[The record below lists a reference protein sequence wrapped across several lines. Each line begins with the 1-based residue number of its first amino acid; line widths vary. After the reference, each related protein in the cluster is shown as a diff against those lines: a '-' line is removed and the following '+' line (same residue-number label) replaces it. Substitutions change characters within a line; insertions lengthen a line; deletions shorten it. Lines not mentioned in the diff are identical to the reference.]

1 MPRRNL
7 AKSKP
12 RSHIPRDTL
21 LISHAIEDNE
31 FTLWLTL
38 QLAKEGYRVWCD
50 LTKLLGGENFWDDI
64 EQVLRNRGCK
74 FVYVLS
80 HVSNG
85 GAERGF
91 RKELHLADVEAK
103 HNGSKDF
110 IIPVAIDDL
119 PSAEYNV
126 YLSLRQSIA
135 FFPSWRDGL
144 VLLLKK
150 LSRDRVPKRKRKFN
164 PQNVAAW
171 WRSYRS
177 STSGVLRQPDKYFSN
192 WFAIPQLPTR
202 IYIHTLENGSEKT
215 EHFLSNWPAYC
226 EGSRLVTFAPAAD
239 FPQVSEI
246 ADSQS
251 FAIADMLDR
260 SLPIPDEELHQ
271 LRRSFVRLLG
281 LSLEKRIREAHLGSY
296 ELANGKLCWF
306 FLKPPNEEA
315 LKVHFDGIGGTR
327 DWRALTGFAT
337 IASQRDK
344 ASSAKRYWHFAIQV
358 HAKFRPYVVFHIT
371 SHVVFSDD
379 GKTPWSDKKRMH
391 RARRRQCK
399 SWYNDAW
406 RDRLLAAVTLVSE
419 EKRNLEI
426 PVASGESIIMDSRPM
441 IFESEVSFSVISKK
455 AIEESRATEEI
466 ADDGDDSDVPHE
478 QDDGEPSD
486 QDSNGEDGH

>member
-1 MPRRNL
+1 MPHQKL
-7 AKSKP
+7 VKSKP
-12 RSHIPRDTL
+12 RSNVPRDTL

-31 FTLWLTL
+31 FTLWLAL

-50 LTKLLGGENFWDDI
+50 ITKLLGGENFWDDI
-64 EQVLRNRGCK
+64 ERVLRTRGCK
-74 FVYVLS
+74 FIYVLS
-80 HVSNG
+80 RVSNG

-91 RKELHLADVEAK
+91 RKELHLADVEARR
-103 HNGSKDF
+103 NGIKDF
-110 IIPVAIDDL
+110 ILPVAIDDL

-126 YLSLRQSIA
+126 YLSLRQGMG

-144 VLLLKK
+144 LLLLKK

-164 PQNVAAW
+164 PQSVAAW

-192 WFAIPQLPTR
+192 WFAISQLPAR
-202 IYIHTLENGSEKT
+202 IYTHTLRNSSQEAERLVN
-215 EHFLSNWPAYC
+215 NWPAYQ

-239 FPQVSEI
+239 FSSGAEI

-281 LSLEKRIREAHLGSY
+281 LSLEKRVREAHLGSY

-306 FLKPPNEEA
+306 FLKPQNEDA
-315 LKVHFDGIGGTR
+315 LKVHFDGIEGTR

-337 IASQRDK
+337 IASQRDR
-344 ASSAKRYWHFAIQV
+344 SSSTKRYWHFAIQV

-406 RDRLLAAVTLVSE
+406 RDRLLAAITSLSE
-419 EKRNLEI
+419 EKPNLEI
-426 PVASGESIIMDSRPM
+426 PIASGESIIMDSRPI
-441 IFESEVSFSVISKK
+441 IFESEVSFSVISKT
-455 AIEESRATEEI
+455 AIEQSRASEEI
-466 ADDGDDSDVPHE
+466 AD
-478 QDDGEPSD
+478 
-486 QDSNGEDGH
+486 GEDDTDEQQDEGEKSDEGSDDEDGR

>member
-1 MPRRNL
+1 MPHQKIV
-7 AKSKP
+7 KSKP
-12 RSHIPRDTL
+12 RSNVPRDTL
-21 LISHAIEDNE
+21 LISHAIENNE
-31 FTLWLTL
+31 FTLWLAL

-64 EQVLRNRGCK
+64 EQVLRTKGCK
-74 FVYVLS
+74 FIYVLS
-80 HVSNG
+80 RVSNG

-91 RKELHLADVEAK
+91 RKELHLADVEARR
-103 HNGSKDF
+103 NGIKDF
-110 IIPVAIDDL
+110 ILPVAIDDL

-126 YLSLRQSIA
+126 YLSLRQGIG

-144 VLLLKK
+144 LLLLKK
-150 LSRDRVPKRKRKFN
+150 LRRDRVPKRKREFN

-192 WFAIPQLPTR
+192 WFAISHLPTR
-202 IYIHTLENGSEKT
+202 IYTHTLQNSSQEV
-215 EHFLSNWPAYC
+215 EHVVGDWPAYQ
-226 EGSRLVTFAPAAD
+226 EGSRFVTFAPAAD
-239 FPQVSEI
+239 FPSGTEI
-246 ADSQS
+246 AGSQS
-251 FAIADMLDR
+251 FAISDMLDR
-260 SLPIPDEELHQ
+260 SLPIPDDELHQ

-281 LSLEKRIREAHLGSY
+281 LSLEKRVREAHLGSY

-306 FLKPPNEEA
+306 FLKPQNEDA
-315 LKVHFDGIGGTR
+315 LKVHFDGIEGTR

-337 IASQRDK
+337 IASQRDR
-344 ASSAKRYWHFAIQV
+344 SSSTKRYWHFAIQV

-371 SHVVFSDD
+371 SHVVFSDN

-406 RDRLLAAVTLVSE
+406 RDRLLAAITFLSE
-419 EKRNLEI
+419 EKPNLEI

-441 IFESEVSFSVISKK
+441 IFESEVSFSVISKE
-455 AIEESRATEEI
+455 AIEQSRASEEI
-466 ADDGDDSDVPHE
+466 ADGDDTDD
-478 QDDGEPSD
+478 QQNDGETGDEGSD
-486 QDSNGEDGH
+486 GEDGR